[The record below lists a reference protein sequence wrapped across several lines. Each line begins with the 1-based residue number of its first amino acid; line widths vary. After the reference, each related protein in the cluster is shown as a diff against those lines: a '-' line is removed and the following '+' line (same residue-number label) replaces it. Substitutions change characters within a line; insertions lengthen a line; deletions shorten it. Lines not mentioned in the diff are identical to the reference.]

1 MGLLRWRSALTIRS
15 SGGSAVSGAYQRPG
29 FRMEM
34 VRKAAIYGLL
44 ILGVGVFMLPLIVMV
59 STSLKSFTEINS
71 YPPSFL
77 PKKLI
82 FTNYAEA
89 LVYRDT
95 MFPRWT
101 FNTIF
106 IIGAILPG
114 VVISSSLCAYGFA
127 RMTFPGRDLWFMLV
141 LGSIML
147 PPQVTLIPLYIL
159 FYKIGWLNTFAPL
172 IIPAWFGGGAINIF
186 LLRQFYMQIP
196 RELDEAA
203 IIDGAGFMT
212 IWWRIYVPLGR
223 PALISVAL
231 LTILGNWN
239 DFFGPLMYLN
249 TPDNYTLAL
258 GLNAFRN
265 YFPRLPRT
273 DYLMAIAT
281 LMVLPMILM
290 FLLAQ
295 RYIVQGFVTSGL
307 KG

>member
-1 MGLLRWRSALTIRS
+1 MTRTGLVRIG
-15 SGGSAVSGAYQRPG
+15 SGEYFARY
-29 FRMEM
+29 FRIETL
-34 VRKAAIYGLL
+34 RKAAVYGLL
-44 ILGVGVFMLPLIVMV
+44 FLGVGIFMLPLIVMV
-59 STSLKSFTEINS
+59 STSLKSFSEINT
-71 YPPSFL
+71 YPPTFL
-77 PKKLI
+77 PKTVVLS
-82 FTNYAEA
+82 NYAEA
-89 LVYRDT
+89 LVYKDT
-95 MFPRWT
+95 NFPRWT
-101 FNTIF
+101 LNTIF

-114 VVISSSLCAYGFA
+114 VVISSSLCAYGFS
-127 RMTFPGRDLWFMLV
+127 RLKFVGRDFWFMLV
-141 LGSIML
+141 LASIML
-147 PPQVTLIPLYIL
+147 PPQVTLIPLYIF
-159 FYKIGWLNTFAPL
+159 FYKIGWLNTYAPL
-172 IIPAWFGGGAINIF
+172 IVPAWFGGGAINIF

-203 IIDGAGFMT
+203 VIDGAGYLT

-231 LTILGNWN
+231 LTVLGCWN

-249 TPDNYTLAL
+249 TPDKYTLAL

-265 YFPRLPRT
+265 YFPLLPRT
-273 DYLMAIAT
+273 DYLMSIAT